1 MSSVP
6 VFQNEKVGNRALH
19 RGMTLNEYL
28 EDEKIQE
35 MRKKR
40 YS

>member
-6 VFQNEKVGNRALH
+6 VFQNEKGGNMALH

-28 EDEKIQE
+28 EDDKIQE